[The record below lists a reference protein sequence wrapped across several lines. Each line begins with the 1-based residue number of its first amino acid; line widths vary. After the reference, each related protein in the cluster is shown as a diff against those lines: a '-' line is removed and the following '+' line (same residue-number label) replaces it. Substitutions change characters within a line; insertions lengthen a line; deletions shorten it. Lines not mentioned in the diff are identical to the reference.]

1 MHGVWLGAALIWR
14 GQPYTLTGKEE
25 NQGIRR
31 YNDKVLQ
38 AFIRMWGE
46 GQRGGGGGVVIIML
60 GKFSKLSA
68 WKYPY
73 RSSPQR
79 PAPPPCN
86 DSSTLY
92 LWEMNIHGWW
102 IIIIIH
108 VSMATRSCS
117 LVSTCCVLHG
127 ADMAWMRSYS
137 MYKHSNKISH
147 TDVTPSHET
156 VPPRQQR
163 APSCDDTLPVLQP
176 LPVLLSKQSLQI
188 FFPAHRFML

>member
-1 MHGVWLGAALIWR
+1 MGGGAKGR
-14 GQPYTLTGKEE
+14 G
-25 NQGIRR
+25 
-31 YNDKVLQ
+31 
-38 AFIRMWGE
+38 
-46 GQRGGGGGVVIIML
+46 RGGGCDNN
-60 GKFSKLSA
+60 A
-68 WKYPY
+68 WKVFQAFSVKISVPFIPPNAQP
-73 RSSPQR
+73 SP
-79 PAPPPCN
+79 PPPCN